1 METKKSKHI
10 PVGLTID
17 ENVHRE
23 VLKYSAKTGIPIS
36 RIYSRGAVMLLNKE
50 GEL

>member
-1 METKKSKHI
+1 MKMERKHK

-23 VLKYSAKTGIPIS
+23 VEKYSKKTGIPIS

-50 GEL
+50 KHL